1 MAEVLDAPP
10 FTDPNKARE
19 AGLRSAE
26 LRKQQATENE
36 TLRAL
41 LSTKPITDFQP
52 TKPVNEEVNRQIDL
66 CNEQIAR
73 TRERLNDDKA
83 HWCEHCERGGVDDK
97 ARAAL
102 LRELRGLMEHL
113 CRLHNIAQAPTSKVT
128 QTKQRRPEP
137 MPEPTLPCGPGP
149 TISSVPKQNS
159 EQQTP
164 QS

>member
-1 MAEVLDAPP
+1 MPEVLELPP

-41 LSTKPITDFQP
+41 LATKPITDFQQA
-52 TKPVNEEVNRQIDL
+52 KPVNEEVNRQIDL

-73 TRERLNDDKA
+73 VRERLNDDDFGY
-83 HWCEHCERGGVDDK
+83 CEHCNRSGMDDK

-113 CRLHNIAQAPTSKVT
+113 CRLHNIPQAPT
-128 QTKQRRPEP
+128 TKATPTKPRRTDP
-137 MPEPTLPCGPGP
+137 MPEPT
-149 TISSVPKQNS
+149 V
-159 EQQTP
+159 P
-164 QS
+164 QSVVVQPSHEQPNPGQST